1 MIATAS
7 LAFSLISIVKSSQ
20 ADRPSLEASE
30 AGLHLL
36 SCPQIFG
43 EDNEGKDT
51 DGKYLHIR
59 LSLAASENLMGALK
73 DSMQHARV
81 VHTGNSNKKN
91 PTHFTTIS
99 KSISDQ
105 IGLDDEQSVDV
116 NVPRRSDN
124 SHLCEV
130 LKSII
135 DGNPVEES
143 DSSMT
148 ISILKLE
155 RKDSSS
161 SILRG
166 AKRVIHPLFD
176 QIVVKLSDL
185 DHAFKGALTSFH
197 STAQTSV
204 PPGFSPELKGIVTS
218 LSAEA

>member
-1 MIATAS
+1 MFAIAS
-7 LAFSLISIVKSSQ
+7 LVLSLISVLKSSQ
-20 ADRPSLEASE
+20 ADRPSPEASE

-43 EDNEGKDT
+43 VDNDGKDA
-51 DGKYLHIR
+51 DGKYLNIR
-59 LSLAASENLMGALK
+59 LSMVTSEKLMGALK

-81 VHTGNSNKKN
+81 VHTGNSDKKN
-91 PTHFTTIS
+91 PSHFTTLS

-105 IGLDDEQSVDV
+105 IGLEDEQSVDV

-124 SHLCEV
+124 PHLCEV

-135 DGNPVEES
+135 DGNPVKES

-161 SILRG
+161 SLLRG

-185 DHAFKGALTSFH
+185 DHAFKSALTSAH
-197 STAQTSV
+197 STAQARAPSK
-204 PPGFSPELKGIVTS
+204 FFPELEGTIAR
-218 LSAEA
+218 LSAMA